1 MEKSL
6 FSRYHL
12 LHNDTFI
19 EENIK
24 SKLMKIYRL
33 YSVNRKLWTEKNF
46 KKLHLIADNYEQK
59 TISH

>member
-12 LHNDTFI
+12 LHGDTFI
-19 EENIK
+19 EDKTK

-33 YSVNRKLWTEKNF
+33 YSSSRKLWTEKNF
-46 KKLHLIADNYEQK
+46 KKLHLIADKYE
-59 TISH
+59 